1 MWNNISACR
10 TCLKETEYLDSIKKD
25 LHMCKFSY
33 EMLIIT
39 LNIFTKRKT
48 TIIYETESKTKHI
61 LSSTDS
67 LFNYIKFV
75 F

>member
-1 MWNNISACR
+1 M
-10 TCLKETEYLDSIKKD
+10 KETEYLDSIKKD

-33 EMLIIT
+33 EMLINT

-48 TIIYETESKTKHI
+48 TIIYETESKTKDI

-67 LFNYIKFV
+67 LFN
-75 F
+75 